1 MVQLEVTLTGRSKS
15 FTGDTLQDCAK
26 QFFDEYGEAS
36 KEVVK
41 CYTFET
47 NNPTEYLI
55 TGGNESCIGY
65 LKQAQQ
71 GIPGDINDK

>member
-15 FTGDTLQDCAK
+15 FTADTLQDCAK

-41 CYTFET
+41 CHTFEIT
-47 NNPTEYLI
+47 DPTQFMSI
-55 TGGNESCIGY
+55 GGNESCIGW
-65 LKQAQQ
+65 LKQMQQ
-71 GIPGDINDK
+71 GVIDDK

>member
-1 MVQLEVTLTGRSKS
+1 MVQLEITLTGRSKS

-41 CYTFET
+41 CHLLT
-47 NNPTEYLI
+47 
-55 TGGNESCIGY
+55 
-65 LKQAQQ
+65 
-71 GIPGDINDK
+71 